1 MSIKLINHRR
11 RLLQKRFYKPPHK
24 RHKNDKILLTKAEK
38 IKLNKEKKLAAKN
51 RSNKKKAKKKPKRD
65 GLRLPYKFK
74 YYQFQDYKSNKN
86 SLNNL
91 VLNEE
96 E

>member
-11 RLLQKRFYKPPHK
+11 RLLHKHFYKPPHK
-24 RHKNDKILLTKAEK
+24 RHTKDKMLLTKAEK
-38 IKLNKEKKLAAKN
+38 IRLNKEKKLSAKN
-51 RSNKKKAKKKPKRD
+51 RSKRNKPKKKPKRD
-65 GLRLPYKFK
+65 GLKLPYRFK
-74 YYQFQDYKSNKN
+74 YYQFRDYKFKNN
-86 SLNNL
+86 SLNKI

>member
-11 RLLQKRFYKPPHK
+11 RLLHKRFYKAPHK
-24 RHKNDKILLTKAEK
+24 RHKNDNLILTKAEK
-38 IKLNKEKKLAAKN
+38 IKINKEKKLAAKN

-74 YYQFQDYKSNKN
+74 YYQFQDYGSNKN

-91 VLNEE
+91 TLEE
-96 E
+96 KE